1 MKDYGWWWLKMNAL
15 SVARESNSL
24 YFLDL
29 VKMLIPPMRLL
40 LMEISNSEFVRRG
53 KSVWEGGSFT
63 EKVGKTLSSFTEPT
77 LIFLL
82 WKIRIFIEAAFSVW
96 LRPFYRVLPSS
107 RTISPLY
114 SLCFSMCLIDN
125 SALPLQIL
133 SMNEGKILQGLA
145 ILDFFLPFFFFSL
158 FVTFECYSLQVYKP
172 KSQ

>member
-63 EKVGKTLSSFTEPT
+63 EKVGKTLSSFTEPI

-107 RTISPLY
+107 RTISPLLFIMFLHV
-114 SLCFSMCLIDN
+114 SDW
-125 SALPLQIL
+125 QL
-133 SMNEGKILQGLA
+133 SSPSPNLKHEWGKNITGTGYPWLLFT
-145 ILDFFLPFFFFSL
+145 LFFLFTVCYFWVLQPPSL
-158 FVTFECYSLQVYKP
+158 
-172 KSQ
+172 